1 MNDKTH
7 SDPSSSMS
15 LVSRLDHLD
24 FLIKYLERK
33 QNLAKLESNNGS
45 SSAGGELKK
54 KQCMPVDMALKET
67 HFKGSLMDRVA
78 ALENRLFQLCLE
90 KESSSSSS
98 TSTQASS
105 GETYWSYRSKGEA
118 SCSLPTF
125 TSNIPFLQDLHNKR
139 LSQIHDTRPE
149 IQEQPDTENEPKQK
163 KSSSSPAQQKHRK
176 KKKKKK
182 TTRANKDEKSLKT
195 GKKRISFIS
204 WPHLKLLGC

>member
-1 MNDKTH
+1 
-7 SDPSSSMS
+7 
-15 LVSRLDHLD
+15 
-24 FLIKYLERK
+24 
-33 QNLAKLESNNGS
+33 
-45 SSAGGELKK
+45 
-54 KQCMPVDMALKET
+54 MPVDMALKET

-105 GETYWSYRSKGEA
+105 GETYWSYRSKGES

-125 TSNIPFLQDLHNKR
+125 TSNIPFLQDLHNIR

-176 KKKKKK
+176 KKKKKI
-182 TTRANKDEKSLKT
+182 TWANKDEKSLKT

-204 WPHLKLLGC
+204 WPHLKMLGC

>member
-1 MNDKTH
+1 MNDKAQ
-7 SDPSSSMS
+7 SDHSSSKS

-24 FLIKYLERK
+24 FLMKYLERK

-45 SSAGGELKK
+45 STAGGELKK
-54 KQCMPVDMALKET
+54 KQCMPVDLALKET
-67 HFKGSLMDRVA
+67 YFKGSLMDRVA

-105 GETYWSYRSKGEA
+105 GETYWSHGLKGES

-125 TSNIPFLQDLHNKR
+125 TPNIPFHAHNKR
-139 LSQIHDTRPE
+139 LSQVHVTRLE
-149 IQEQPDTENEPKQK
+149 IQEQPDRENNPKQNK
-163 KSSSSPAQQKHRK
+163 KPLSSPAQQKHR
-176 KKKKKK
+176 KKK

-195 GKKRISFIS
+195 EKKRIPPIS
-204 WPHLKLLGC
+204 WPHLKILGC

>member
-24 FLIKYLERK
+24 FLMKYLERK

-176 KKKKKK
+176 KKKK

-204 WPHLKLLGC
+204 WPHLKMLGC